1 MLDIC
6 YLKKKT
12 MKIRYFPT
20 VKTELWALLSTIIL
34 ILIVCVFLCSFR
46 YSVTQLTEFS
56 PQELI
61 EKTLYQFIHAADV
74 QHIRDSH
81 MICKAQLLLRFN
93 RMPTIY
99 EIFPPPP
106 PKNRD
111 LFMIYFFTVMFKG
124 QVTTKYYRF
133 LTKSGG
139 WIWMQSYATV
149 VQNSRSSRPLCIVSV
164 NYVLR
169 YVYFPNFRDPPLDHL
184 IRNIEFPRFS

>member
-34 ILIVCVFLCSFR
+34 DLMFFLCSFR

-81 MICKAQLLLRFN
+81 MICKSQLLLRFN
-93 RMPTIY
+93 RMPTSY
-99 EIFPPPP
+99 EIFL
-106 PKNRD
+106 PKKQRFFHD
-111 LFMIYFFTVMFKG
+111 LF
-124 QVTTKYYRF
+124 
-133 LTKSGG
+133 LHSN
-139 WIWMQSYATV
+139 
-149 VQNSRSSRPLCIVSV
+149 VQRSSDNEILSISNQIGRLDLDAIICDCCTKFTFVEAIVYS
-164 NYVLR
+164 
-169 YVYFPNFRDPPLDHL
+169 
-184 IRNIEFPRFS
+184 